1 MQFLNRIPRLLTLV
15 LAASLSACNKQ
26 VLDPDPVAPPAPT
39 PVLTVAPAALAA
51 FSAQVGVPST
61 AQSFTLSGTALRG
74 PVSAAAPAGYE
85 LALAP
90 AAAFAPTVAV
100 TPAAG
105 AVVVVYARLAAAPAP
120 GTPAGSIAVS
130 SPGSVAR
137 EVAVTGTVAA
147 TVPPAS
153 AAPLLA
159 GFLPASGPA
168 GTLITLTGAN
178 FTGATAVSF
187 NGTALPGFTVGSASV
202 ITVPIPAGSSPASGL
217 LAVTTPAGTATSA
230 TPFAV
235 VPPGPLT
242 LRTGTMMPQGGVAS
256 SGMVT
261 VERDAAGAESVRF
274 AANFRTD
281 FHTGS
286 LGVYLAK
293 SDGLVRV
300 QRAADPANVVRVGT
314 ITRDGEQALALPGSS
329 TAYSHVII
337 HCEAA
342 MYNFGAARLQ

>member
-1 MQFLNRIPRLLTLV
+1 MHLLNRIRLL
-15 LAASLSACNKQ
+15 LALALTTSLSACNKQ
-26 VLDPDPVAPPAPT
+26 VVDPDPVAPAALT

-51 FSAQVGVPST
+51 FGAQVGGAST
-61 AQSFTLSGTALRG
+61 AQSFTLSGTALSG
-74 PVSAAAPAGYE
+74 PVSATAPAGFE

-90 AAAFAPTVAV
+90 TAAFAPTVTA

-105 AVVVVYARLAAAPAP
+105 AVVAVYVRLAAAPAP
-120 GTPAGSIAVS
+120 GTSAGNIAVS

-137 EVAVTGTVAA
+137 TVAVTGTV
-147 TVPPAS
+147 TVVAPPAS
-153 AAPLLA
+153 ASPSLV
-159 GFLPASGPA
+159 GFLPASGPV

-187 NGTALPGFTVGSASV
+187 NGTALPGFAVVSASV
-202 ITVPIPAGSSPASGL
+202 ITVSIPAGSSPATGL

-230 TPFAV
+230 TAFAV
-235 VPPGPLT
+235 VPPGPVT
-242 LRTGTMMPQGGVAS
+242 LRTGTMMPQGGVPS
-256 SGMVT
+256 SGTVT
-261 VERDAAGAESVRF
+261 IERDAAGVESVRF

-300 QRAADPANVVRVGT
+300 QRAADPTNVVRVGT
-314 ITRDGEQALALPGSS
+314 ITRDGAQSLAITGSS
-329 TAYSHVII
+329 TGYSHVII
-337 HCEAA
+337 HCDPAQ
-342 MYNFGAARLQ
+342 YNFGAAFLQ